1 MRSRAIA
8 AVAFLLAACGGSA
21 DKSGTNAAQG
31 KAGEA
36 TGNSAGAVADAATP
50 AASAPIAG
58 PGPQS
63 IQPGQWEMTQQLGQV
78 DMPGAPPQ
86 VLAQIRAR
94 QNRPPQTSRTCIT
107 PAQAANP
114 MGQFR
119 EMMTRGQHG
128 ATCQPTDTVFG
139 GGVIRISVV
148 CRGTGGGPSQGRFA
162 MEGTF
167 TGTTIQARVSID
179 AQGPAAGGH
188 GTQTMRMS
196 STLSGR
202 RVGECPAGAGAAP
215 PAR

>member
-1 MRSRAIA
+1 MRAAA
-8 AVAFLLAACGGSA
+8 AVAATAFLLAACGGST
-21 DKSGTNAAQG
+21 DKSGNNGAQG

-36 TGNSAGAVADAATP
+36 AGNSAVADAATP
-50 AASAPIAG
+50 AAPPQIAG

-63 IQPGQWEMTQQLGQV
+63 IQPGQWEMTQRLAEV

-94 QNRPPQTSRTCIT
+94 QNRPPQTSRTCIS
-107 PAQAANP
+107 AEQAANP

-119 EMMTRGQHG
+119 EMMTRGQRG

-179 AQGPAAGGH
+179 AQGPAPGGRP

-196 STLSGR
+196 TTLSGR
-202 RVGECPAGAGAAP
+202 RVGECPAGAGARP